1 VKGSQ
6 IFLLQRAIEVAG
18 EGKLTKEVEAKPEK
32 KNLRTKRDCNMAEK
46 AAVLG
51 IYPNDSSVEKGG
63 REGPKE
69 SRPSGESPRKIAM
82 PASSPIVLNGDVG
95 HSGQ

>member
-1 VKGSQ
+1 
-6 IFLLQRAIEVAG
+6 VAG
-18 EGKLTKEVEAKPEK
+18 EGKVAREVEAKPEEK
-32 KNLRTKRDCNMAEK
+32 DIRTQIDCNMAEK
-46 AAVLG
+46 TAALG

>member
-1 VKGSQ
+1 M
-6 IFLLQRAIEVAG
+6 AG
-18 EGKLTKEVEAKPEK
+18 EGKVTKEVEAKPEE

-46 AAVLG
+46 SAVLG

-69 SRPSGESPRKIAM
+69 SRPGGESPRKIAM
-82 PASSPIVLNGDVG
+82 PASSPIVLNGNIG